1 MNESPLQLKR
11 ANSEIAKETFKYY
24 KDNIIEIDKDT
35 RRVLKLLENTIRLRT
50 AQLMI
55 LEKL

>member
-35 RRVLKLLENTIRLRT
+35 RRVLKLLENTIWLRT